1 MVLFNNRNVVKSVI
15 FVGILATMAGVINNY
30 AASGMIMNDITAI
43 ESYRYV
49 IKDCYTSSGEDIT
62 HKVNHYTH
70 NVNGSISFSTET
82 GERKTIPYPY
92 FSISTAD
99 GKFIPY

>member
-1 MVLFNNRNVVKSVI
+1 MNKTLI

-30 AASGMIMNDITAI
+30 AAAGMIKNDITAVGT
-43 ESYRYV
+43 SHRYV

-62 HKVNHYTH
+62 HKVNHYTR
-70 NVNGSISFSTET
+70 NVNGSISFNTET

-92 FSISTAD
+92 FSVSTAD
-99 GKFIPY
+99 GNYILY

>member
-1 MVLFNNRNVVKSVI
+1 MYKTLI

-30 AASGMIMNDITAI
+30 AAAGMVMNDIAAAGT
-43 ESYRYV
+43 SYRYV

-62 HKVNHYTH
+62 HKVNHYTR
-70 NVNGSISFSTET
+70 NVNGSISFRTET

-92 FSISTAD
+92 FSVSTAD
-99 GKFIPY
+99 GKFILY

>member
-1 MVLFNNRNVVKSVI
+1 MHKTLI

-30 AASGMIMNDITAI
+30 AAAGMIKNDITAVGT
-43 ESYRYV
+43 SYRYV

-62 HKVNHYTH
+62 HKVNHYTR

-92 FSISTAD
+92 FSVSTTD
-99 GKFIPY
+99 GKVILY

>member
-1 MVLFNNRNVVKSVI
+1 MYKTLI
-15 FVGILATMAGVINNY
+15 FVGILAAMAGVINNY
-30 AASGMIMNDITAI
+30 AAAGMIKNDIAAVAGT
-43 ESYRYV
+43 SYRYV

-62 HKVNHYTH
+62 RKVNHYTR

-92 FSISTAD
+92 FSVSTAD
-99 GKFIPY
+99 GNYILY

>member
-1 MVLFNNRNVVKSVI
+1 MNKTLI

-30 AASGMIMNDITAI
+30 AAAGMIKNDIAAAGM
-43 ESYRYV
+43 SYRYV
-49 IKDCYTSSGEDIT
+49 IKDCYTESGEDIT
-62 HKVNHYTH
+62 HKVNHYTR

-92 FSISTAD
+92 FSVSTAD
-99 GKFIPY
+99 GDYILY

>member
-1 MVLFNNRNVVKSVI
+1 MHKTLI

-30 AASGMIMNDITAI
+30 AAAGMIKNDITAAGTP
-43 ESYRYV
+43 YRFV
-49 IKDCYTSSGEDIT
+49 IKDCYTASGEDIT
-62 HKVNHYTH
+62 HKVNYYTR

-92 FSISTAD
+92 FSVSTAD
-99 GKFIPY
+99 GNYILY

>member
-1 MVLFNNRNVVKSVI
+1 MHKTLI
-15 FVGILATMAGVINNY
+15 FVGILATMAGVINNC
-30 AASGMIMNDITAI
+30 AAAGMIKNDITAAGT
-43 ESYRYV
+43 SYRYV

-62 HKVNHYTH
+62 HKVNHYTR

-92 FSISTAD
+92 FSVRTANGD
-99 GKFIPY
+99 YILY